1 MSTSLD
7 TPTSAAGSWDRFR
20 VLLDEHRAD
29 CVRQREEALAEC
41 AQSVPDPVAQRR
53 SADLQVTIDE
63 IDAALARIAVGTY
76 GRCHRLPDGDP
87 GGAAGAAPVRGHV
100 RLLHG
105 CPLTC
110 PHVVVRRPRHGPA
123 RRATSPSSV
132 PGWSGRPPPGSCGRA
147 AHESPCTS
155 GTGSRRGL
163 VGNAGRLT
171 RPWWRRCPGPPFD
184 PLR

>member
-63 IDAALARIAVGTY
+63 IDAALARLAVGTY
-76 GRCHRLPDGDP
+76 GRCTGCQTEIPEERLELRPFAGTCVSCT
-87 GGAAGAAPVRGHV
+87 GAR
-100 RLLHG
+100 
-105 CPLTC
+105 
-110 PHVVVRRPRHGPA
+110 
-123 RRATSPSSV
+123 
-132 PGWSGRPPPGSCGRA
+132 
-147 AHESPCTS
+147 
-155 GTGSRRGL
+155 
-163 VGNAGRLT
+163 
-171 RPWWRRCPGPPFD
+171 
-184 PLR
+184 